1 MKNLFTS
8 VAFLLAAFSMQAK
21 EYSGNLNIFVADMGN
36 LNINQNTTIT
46 VNQQTD
52 GKYELIIKN
61 FYFEAGSSAM
71 NVGTI
76 HVTDVEGKE
85 TGDITKLAFDGE
97 TIIQP
102 NEDSTGELQGVP
114 VAINLNALLNGNDLG
129 ANITINALGMDIKVD
144 FTPAGT
150 YIQNFDFEKFHT
162 ATYTAYGK
170 DYTSEEAN
178 HWHSFTSAKAGF
190 GLGTARQQKQSF
202 MSEDV
207 RENSYSTKCLLIKS
221 ALPFNVPANGTVTT
235 GRLNAGSAKP
245 NSTSNHAFLD
255 ISNTDVDDNGD
266 PFYALFTAKPD
277 AIEFWTRFKQG
288 QDNLSYK
295 FASLRAVIT
304 DGSYYQDPENKP
316 YSNIVAVA
324 VNKTIEGT
332 DVWQKVTAD
341 FDYDSYKPKEDE
353 NKEIKVIN
361 PKAILVTISTN
372 AEPGVAS
379 KDANNPDYI
388 YIDDL
393 SLIYNAN
400 LKSLKLNKND
410 LFEAGKTE
418 YTTNANGVVNL
429 SDIEVESDG
438 NGAYI
443 NKTLEKVADGI
454 KVTITIT
461 SNDLKKQNVYTLNI
475 KGATTTGINKP
486 QTVTLPNGINAIYN
500 LAGQQV
506 SSMTSGNVYIVK
518 TTDVKTEKVIKK

>member
-8 VAFLLAAFSMQAK
+8 VAFLLAALSMHAK

-36 LNINQNTTIT
+36 LNVNQNTTIT

-76 HVTDVEGKE
+76 HVTDVEGKK

-102 NEDSTGELQGVP
+102 NEDSTGELQNVP
-114 VAINLNALLNGNDLG
+114 VTINLNALLNGNDLG

-150 YIQNFDFEKFHT
+150 YIPNFDFEKFHT
-162 ATYTAYGK
+162 ATFSSFGT

-221 ALPFNVPANGTVTT
+221 ALPFKVPANGTVTT
-235 GRLNAGSAKP
+235 GRLNAGSTKP
-245 NSTSNHAFLD
+245 SSTSNHAFLD

-266 PFYALFTAKPD
+266 PFYTLFTAKPD

-288 QDNLSYK
+288 QDNLDYK

-304 DGSYYQDPENKP
+304 DGSYYQDPEDKT
-316 YSNIVAVA
+316 YSNILAVA
-324 VNKTIEGT
+324 ANKTIEGT
-332 DVWQKVTAD
+332 DVWQKVTAN
-341 FDYDSYKPKEDE
+341 FDYESYKPKEEE

-372 AEPGVAS
+372 AKPGVAS

-393 SLIYNAN
+393 GLIYNAN
-400 LKSLKLNKND
+400 LKSLKLNKTD

-418 YTTNANGVVNL
+418 YTANANGIVNL

-475 KGATTTGINKP
+475 KGATTGINKP

-506 SSMTSGNVYIVK
+506 SSMVSGNVYIVK
-518 TTDVKTEKVIKK
+518 TTDGKTKKVIKK

>member
-97 TIIQP
+97 TTIQP
-102 NEDSTGELQGVP
+102 NKDSTGELQGVP

-162 ATYTAYGK
+162 ATYTAFGK

-245 NSTSNHAFLD
+245 SSTSNHAFLD

-304 DGSYYQDPENKP
+304 DGSYYQDPEDKT

-324 VNKTIEGT
+324 ANKTIEGT
-332 DVWQKVTAD
+332 DVWQKVTAN
-341 FDYDSYKPKEDE
+341 FDYDSYKPKEEE
-353 NKEIKVIN
+353 NKETKVIN

-379 KDANNPDYI
+379 KDADNPDYI

-400 LKSLKLNKND
+400 LKSLKLNNTE

-418 YTTNANGVVNL
+418 YTANANGVVNL
-429 SDIEVESDG
+429 NDIEVESDG

-443 NKTLEKVADGI
+443 SKTLEEAEGGCKA
-454 KVTITIT
+454 TITIT
-461 SNDLKKQNVYTLNI
+461 SNDLKTQNVYVLNI
-475 KGATTTGINKP
+475 KGATTGINKP
-486 QTVTLPNGINAIYN
+486 QTVTTQSGVKAVYN
-500 LAGQQV
+500 LSGQQV
-506 SSMTSGNVYIVK
+506 SGMSKAGVYIVERNDG
-518 TTDVKTEKVIKK
+518 TTVKVLKK